1 MLRGL
6 MSMPYLDVL
15 DLDDIIAVIGFD
27 DQMNS
32 KKQVVLKSARMK
44 ELKRVHG
51 IINDRVHRLP
61 EKFVYKTLLVTK
73 LEFGHVET
81 IPNRNAATHDVFLHV

>member
-1 MLRGL
+1 MLHGL

-15 DLDDIIAVIGFD
+15 DLGNIIAVIGLN

-32 KKQVVLKSARMK
+32 KKQEVLKSDRMK

-51 IINDRVHRLP
+51 IINDGYIECR
-61 EKFVYKTLLVTK
+61 KTLCRK
-73 LEFGHVET
+73 LYF
-81 IPNRNAATHDVFLHV
+81 